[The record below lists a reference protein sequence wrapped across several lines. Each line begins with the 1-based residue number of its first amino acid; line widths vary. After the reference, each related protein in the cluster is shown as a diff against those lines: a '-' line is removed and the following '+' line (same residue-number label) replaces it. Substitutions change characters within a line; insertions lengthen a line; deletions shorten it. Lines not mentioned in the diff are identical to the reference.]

1 VASSVGTQ
9 AVPAN
14 LRPSL
19 IGAID
24 DEAPVFF
31 DGCMDSYLD
40 ASVRDCAFADTAS
53 ATSVVL
59 FGDSHAAMWWPA
71 LDYAANQRHYKLFNF
86 TKATCP
92 PVDISVFSPV
102 LGRHYTECDEFR
114 QNVLARIATI
124 HPALVVL
131 AVARHYTSI
140 YGFTPYDQL
149 WLNGM
154 TQMIRTIRAM
164 GANVMVIGPIPKPP
178 VIVPDCLSAHLDRAS
193 ACTVP
198 TGQAFDLGG
207 LAAEE
212 ATVHAAGA
220 TYVDTRP
227 WFCTAQTC
235 AAIVD
240 NLEVWRD
247 DNHITATYSA
257 YLGPALSAE
266 LAELVRPD

>member
-1 VASSVGTQ
+1 MASSVGTQ

-19 IGAID
+19 AGAD
-24 DEAPVFF
+24 TDEAPVFV
-31 DGCMDSYLD
+31 DGCLDSYLD
-40 ASVRDCAFADTAS
+40 ASVRDCVFADTAS
-53 ATSVVL
+53 PTSVVL

-71 LDYAANQRHYKLFNF
+71 VDYAANQHQWKLYNF

-92 PVDISVFSPV
+92 PLDISVFSPV
-102 LGRHYTECDEFR
+102 LGRHFTECDEWR
-114 QNVLARIATI
+114 QNVLARISTI
-124 HPALVVL
+124 HPALVIL

-164 GANVMVIGPIPKPP
+164 GSKVMVIGPVPKPP
-178 VIVPDCLSAHLDRAS
+178 FIVPDCLSAHLNSAT
-193 ACTVP
+193 ACTVA
-198 TGQAFDLGG
+198 TAQAFNLAG

-212 ATVHAAGA
+212 ATVRAAGA
-220 TYVDTRP
+220 AYVDTRP
-227 WFCTAQTC
+227 WFCTTQTC

-247 DNHITATYSA
+247 DNHITATYST
-257 YLGPALSAE
+257 YLGPAMSAE
-266 LAELVRPD
+266 LAELIRPD